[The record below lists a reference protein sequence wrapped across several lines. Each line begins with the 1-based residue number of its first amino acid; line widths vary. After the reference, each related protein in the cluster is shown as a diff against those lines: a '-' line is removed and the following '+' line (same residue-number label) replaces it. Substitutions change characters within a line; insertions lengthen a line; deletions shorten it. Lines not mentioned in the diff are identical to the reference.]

1 MTRRSATDAIL
12 YFSWVIKNPISSL
25 RTPVIHK
32 NFSLSD
38 MMGSGRNLQTG
49 DVMLVPE
56 AMKMET
62 NITAP
67 GPGRIAAIP
76 VNEGDSVRSRQ
87 VVMEFE

>member
-12 YFSWVIKNPISSL
+12 YFSWIIKNPISSL

-38 MMGSGRNLQTG
+38 LMGSGQNLQTG
-49 DVMLVPE
+49 DVMQAPG

-62 NITAP
+62 NI
-67 GPGRIAAIP
+67 AA
-76 VNEGDSVRSRQ
+76 RSRQ
-87 VVMEFE
+87 DRRNPGKRG